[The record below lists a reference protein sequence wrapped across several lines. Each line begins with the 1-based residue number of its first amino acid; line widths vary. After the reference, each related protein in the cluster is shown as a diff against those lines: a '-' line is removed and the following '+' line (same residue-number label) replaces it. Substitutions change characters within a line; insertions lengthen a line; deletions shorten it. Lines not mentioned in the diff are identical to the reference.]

1 MKKDKPI
8 RIRMKYVDIAEDR
21 AQKYRTEA
29 GENVTQ
35 ADIINTILM
44 KSTDVENE
52 DITKYLRT
60 KKS

>member
-8 RIRMKYVDIAEDR
+8 RIRMEYVDTAEKR
-21 AQKYRTEA
+21 AQKYRTET
-29 GENVTQ
+29 GKNVTQ

-44 KSTDVENE
+44 KSTEVKNE
-52 DITKYLRT
+52 DITEYLNG